1 MVVPMGE
8 DGPFDYFQDRP
19 YESGAGAHWAARAP
33 QRPSDRFD
41 LKLVPRA
48 LARSGDASALEAL
61 ARVEREPW
69 AGRLTQVDNGVE
81 LRLDDGWIETL
92 GAALQDGDG
101 GEERLAELA
110 RGQRFAV
117 QFCDANATEE
127 LHTGHLRNLALGNAL
142 AASLA
147 QAGATVERRS
157 LIADADAD
165 ADASSGEGRAG
176 RLAGQRRTLR
186 GLGIV
191 FDRTFRE
198 SAFRPEAAELT
209 ARSLAL
215 GERLPGGHIC
225 ALAYWV
231 AAPKLEGT
239 TSIWVCGE
247 GWAPEVVRCRA
258 LVGELMSEGVDDV
271 HPTYEVFYGRPSTGA
286 QVRASVGQSLPLIDE
301 LIEWLRAEIEGHP
314 RGQEMLVRLGPAERV
329 AARVALGYFLPRA
342 LIPRVDLL
350 PEKLLRTRESPGWEL
365 ARARAHEGCALE
377 PSGRPAEDPDY
388 RFAVVQSELHRSEL
402 RLAVERLDTGPL
414 ARHVVQLARWYLQ
427 RDRSE
432 AVERVVRTVLDRGAR
447 GLGLE

>member
-8 DGPFDYFQDRP
+8 DGPFDYFEDQP

-48 LARSGDASALEAL
+48 LPGRGDASALKAL

-69 AGRLTQVDNGVE
+69 ADRLTQVDNGVE

-92 GAALQDGDG
+92 GAALQDGGGG
-101 GEERLAELA
+101 GERLGEMA

-117 QFCDANATEE
+117 QFCDTSATEE

-157 LIADADAD
+157 LIADADAGFGD
-165 ADASSGEGRAG
+165 DRAG
-176 RLAGQRRTLR
+176 RSAGQRRTLR
-186 GLGIV
+186 ALGIA

-198 SAFRPEAAELT
+198 SDFRTEAAELT
-209 ARSLAL
+209 ARALAL
-215 GERLPGGHIC
+215 GERLPGGHTC
-225 ALAYWV
+225 VLAYWV
-231 AAPKLEGT
+231 AAPKLGGT

-247 GWAPEVVRCRA
+247 RWVPEVVSCRE
-258 LVGELMSEGVDDV
+258 LVGQLMSEGVDDV

-286 QVRASVGQSLPLIDE
+286 HVRAPVGQSLPLIDE
-301 LIEWLRAEIEGHP
+301 LTEWLRVEIEEHP
-314 RGQEMLVRLGPAERV
+314 RGQEVLMRLGPAERV
-329 AARVALGYFLPRA
+329 AAQVALGYFLPRA

-350 PEKLLRTRESPGWEL
+350 PEKLLRTRESPGWDL
-365 ARARAHEGCALE
+365 ARARAHEGRALA
-377 PSGRPAEDPDY
+377 PSGKPAEDPDY

-402 RLAVERLDTGPL
+402 RLVVERLDTSPL
-414 ARHVVQLARWYLQ
+414 ARYVVQLARWYLQ